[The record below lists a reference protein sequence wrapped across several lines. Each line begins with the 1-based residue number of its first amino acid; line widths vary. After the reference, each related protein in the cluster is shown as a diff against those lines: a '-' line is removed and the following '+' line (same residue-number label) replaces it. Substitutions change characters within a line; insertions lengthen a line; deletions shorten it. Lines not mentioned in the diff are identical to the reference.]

1 MSLLVPLGLLGLLG
15 IAALILIY
23 ILKPNYQQ
31 KIISSTY
38 VWKLS
43 LRYRKKKIPVSRLR
57 NIILLICQILT
68 IAACAFIMTKPIAE
82 AAQPLPGGEKIAVI
96 DASAGM
102 LTEGKTDTR
111 FERAVRQ
118 VKSLARET
126 FAKNERISVILAGT
140 SASYLVQRSD
150 ATKAEDVYERLDSL
164 VSGSLQCSYGS
175 ADMDGAMKLA
185 EGVLELNPD
194 AEILLY
200 TGTEYIAPGEV
211 TVVDVAEEGEWNA
224 AILDVE
230 AELRENYYAF
240 TVSVACYG
248 ADEELTVNFAFSGV
262 NYDKTALSWSTVVPC
277 SGGETQVFV
286 LDTSTYGGEG
296 IYSFDSLR
304 VYIQTR
310 DDDSF
315 GYDNNFYFYGARET
329 IRIQYAS
336 ARPNDFFGFALMSLR
351 SNSFLQR
358 EWNIELVEVQNKTP
372 ETEGFD
378 FYIFESM
385 LPDPV
390 PNDGVVF
397 LVDPPEAPPGLGV
410 TFAGTEEGEVF
421 FTAGESNRILDAVDP
436 TAVSVSQ
443 YRKVA
448 SYDGFQPLMYAG
460 DDPVLLLRDEPMEKV
475 VLMPFSL
482 NYSNQSMLKDFPIL
496 FGNIY
501 RYFFPYSL
509 LDVPQKADTMP
520 VATTVF
526 EVGES
531 ASINSV
537 GDELSISAP
546 DGNVA
551 SYGSFPEKITL
562 TAPGAYTLSH
572 RLISG
577 RELKRNFYVKLP
589 ALESNIY
596 RTEDELN
603 VLSPEREKQEE
614 DKDFRIWFAI
624 PLVALL
630 FIEWWLQAKENF

>member
-126 FAKNERISVILAGT
+126 FAKSERISVILAGT

-315 GYDNNFYFYGARET
+315 GYDNNFYFYGTRET

-436 TAVSVSQ
+436 TAGSVYRIGGPARRFRFAVSQ
-443 YRKVA
+443 SRFVRRISALDVCRRRSRSAPQGRTHGKGRFNAVQPELFQSVHVEGFSDSVRQYLSLFLSVFA
-448 SYDGFQPLMYAG
+448 SRRAAKGRYDARGYDGIRSGGIGVDQFRRGRAF
-460 DDPVLLLRDEPMEKV
+460 DKR
-475 VLMPFSL
+475 
-482 NYSNQSMLKDFPIL
+482 
-496 FGNIY
+496 
-501 RYFFPYSL
+501 
-509 LDVPQKADTMP
+509 
-520 VATTVF
+520 
-526 EVGES
+526 
-531 ASINSV
+531 
-537 GDELSISAP
+537 
-546 DGNVA
+546 
-551 SYGSFPEKITL
+551 
-562 TAPGAYTLSH
+562 
-572 RLISG
+572 SG
-577 RELKRNFYVKLP
+577 RKR
-589 ALESNIY
+589 
-596 RTEDELN
+596 R
-603 VLSPEREKQEE
+603 
-614 DKDFRIWFAI
+614 
-624 PLVALL
+624 
-630 FIEWWLQAKENF
+630 FIRKFPRKNYADGPGGLYAVS

>member
-1 MSLLVPLGLLGLLG
+1 MSFLIPLGLLGLLG
-15 IAALILIY
+15 IVALILIY
-23 ILKPNYQQ
+23 ILKPNYQH

-43 LRYRKKKIPVSRLR
+43 LRYKKKRIPISRLR
-57 NIILLICQILT
+57 NLILLLCQILT
-68 IAACAFIMTKPIAE
+68 ITACTFILTRPIVE
-82 AAQPLPGGEKIAVI
+82 AAEPLPSGEKIAVI
-96 DASAGM
+96 DASVSM
-102 LTEGKTDTR
+102 LTEGESDTR

-118 VKSLARET
+118 VKNLAKET
-126 FAKNERISVILAGT
+126 FAKGERISVILAGT

-150 ATKAEDVYERLDSL
+150 ANMAQDVYERLDSL
-164 VSGSLQCSYGS
+164 VSGTLQCSYGS
-175 ADMDGAMKLA
+175 ADIDGAMILA

-200 TGTEYIAPGEV
+200 TGTQYIDTGEV
-211 TVVDVAEEGEWNA
+211 TVVNVAEEGEWNA

-230 AELRENYYAF
+230 AELKENYYAF

-262 NYDKTALSWSTVVPC
+262 NYDKTALSWSTVIPC

-304 VYIQTR
+304 VYIQMQ
-310 DDDSF
+310 DNDSF

-336 ARPNDFFGFALMSLR
+336 TRPNDFFGFALMSLR
-351 SNSFLQR
+351 NNSFLQR
-358 EWNIELVEVQNKTP
+358 EWNIELVEVQNGTP

-378 FYIFESM
+378 FYIFEAM
-385 LPDPV
+385 LPDPM
-390 PNDGVVF
+390 PTDGVVF

-410 TFAGTEEGEVF
+410 TFSETADGNF
-421 FTAGESNRILDAVDP
+421 SLSAGEESPLLDDVDP
-436 TAVSVSQ
+436 SAISVSH
-443 YRKVA
+443 YRKIA
-448 SYDGFQPLMYAG
+448 SYDGFQALMYADG
-460 DDPVLLLRDEPMEKV
+460 DPVLLLRDEPMEKV
-475 VLMPFSL
+475 ILMTFGL
-482 NYSNQSMLKDFPIL
+482 NYSNQSMLWDFPIL

-501 RYFFPYSL
+501 HHFFPYSL
-509 LDVPQKADTMP
+509 LNAPENSESEP

-526 EVGES
+526 EVGE
-531 ASINSV
+531 AATINSV
-537 GDELSISAP
+537 GDELTISAP
-546 DGNVA
+546 DGNVTV
-551 SYGSFPEKITL
+551 YETFPEEITL
-562 TAPGAYTLSH
+562 MTPGAYTLSH
-572 RLISG
+572 TLISG

-596 RTEDELN
+596 RTADELN
-603 VLSPEREKQEE
+603 IHTIEREEQAE
-614 DKDFRIWFAI
+614 DRDMRIWFAI